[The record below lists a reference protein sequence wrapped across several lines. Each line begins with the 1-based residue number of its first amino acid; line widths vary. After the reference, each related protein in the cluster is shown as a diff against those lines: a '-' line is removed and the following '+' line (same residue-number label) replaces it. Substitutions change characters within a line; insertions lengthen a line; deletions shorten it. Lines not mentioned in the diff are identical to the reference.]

1 MGVKLNFLNVILVLL
16 FLLGIIISAFMLYN
30 LPDSLLKETTVIDIK
45 DIPALLPVLNNI
57 NLIVGAALLVGF
69 LSIVS
74 LLFAKERRTE
84 ESILTEIRLRQEKD
98 KEEDDASKEAANIGF
113 NTKDYEALFSGK
125 QTEDIPTS
133 LLTLLCKQL
142 EASQAALYFAK
153 KTKDQRVLELKGS
166 YAYILADSETISY
179 EFGEGLVGQAA
190 KTGKV
195 AHIKDV
201 PEGYIEIFSG
211 LGHSKPGELLIIPI
225 KNDKEVV
232 AVAEIATFKPFT
244 KNDVKL
250 AGKVFDL
257 YNSYLSKSKSVKAG
271 EKEAKI

>member
-57 NLIVGAALLVGF
+57 NLIVGATLLVGF

-98 KEEDDASKEAANIGF
+98 KEEDEASKEAANIGF

-142 EASQAALYFAK
+142 EASQAALYFTK

>member
-57 NLIVGAALLVGF
+57 NLIVGATLLVGF

-98 KEEDDASKEAANIGF
+98 KEEDEASKEAANIGF

-142 EASQAALYFAK
+142 EASQAALYFTK

-166 YAYILADSETISY
+166 YAYILADSEMISY